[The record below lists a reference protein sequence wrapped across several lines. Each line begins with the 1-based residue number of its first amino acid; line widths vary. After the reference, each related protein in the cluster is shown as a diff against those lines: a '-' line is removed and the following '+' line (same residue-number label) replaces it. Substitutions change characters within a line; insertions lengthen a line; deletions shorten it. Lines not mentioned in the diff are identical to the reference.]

1 MKTKSFIV
9 LSAFLVSA
17 IYSAYGQTGSALK
30 TGDKL
35 PVFTALDDNGKN
47 WSAGDF
53 IGKKIIVIYFYP
65 AAMTSGCTSQ
75 ACGYRDNQ
83 AQLAAANTVVVG
95 ISGDEV
101 ENLKLFKKAHNL
113 NFTLLSD
120 KDGSIARQFGVP
132 LSAGGFIE
140 QDIEGIKQQLN
151 RGVTASRWTFIADK
165 DGEIRYINRSVDAAN
180 DSKNI
185 LDVIQELKLK

>member
-53 IGKKIIVIYFYP
+53 IGKKIIVLYFYP

-101 ENLKLFKKAHNL
+101 
-113 NFTLLSD
+113 
-120 KDGSIARQFGVP
+120 
-132 LSAGGFIE
+132 
-140 QDIEGIKQQLN
+140 
-151 RGVTASRWTFIADK
+151 
-165 DGEIRYINRSVDAAN
+165 
-180 DSKNI
+180 
-185 LDVIQELKLK
+185 